1 MGSGYPIAPPRNQ
14 GTNGPTERS
23 SPAAIVEAMAMNVNP
38 IATVDERINDL
49 RMRTAEIVNEWI
61 LPNESKLW
69 NLGRNGEVSDHDRRE
84 AVELREEIKAVVW
97 KAGLWA
103 PHLPVEYGGMG
114 LDFLGHAYM
123 NEVLAYGIGAA
134 ALFGVV
140 APHSGNQSILVK
152 YGTPEQKEKWLL
164 PLIEGEMESGF
175 SMTEPENAGSD
186 PRSLTTSAVLDEVAG
201 EWVLN
206 GHKWFTSNG
215 IDADFFIVMAR
226 VADSDEAAKRREGT
240 MAQFIVPASAK
251 GVDIVRG
258 VGVWGRPSSDHCEI
272 VYRDVRIPKE
282 NILGNVGDGHK
293 AAQDRLG
300 AGRVFH
306 CMNSVGQMWRA
317 FDLMVERARSREVH
331 GGLLQDKQF
340 VQGFIADSY
349 IDIQAARLM
358 TIHAAEKVDAGL
370 DAARTDIS
378 AIKVAVPAAY
388 SRVVD
393 RAIQV
398 WGAAG
403 VSNDLPLAGMYLGAR
418 TLRIADGP
426 DEVHKV
432 LIAKNVLGAYADGK
446 GWDFGG

>member
-1 MGSGYPIAPPRNQ
+1 
-14 GTNGPTERS
+14 
-23 SPAAIVEAMAMNVNP
+23 MNVHP
-38 IATVDERINDL
+38 IPTLDERTNDI
-49 RMRTAEIVNEWI
+49 RMRTAEIVNSWI
-61 LPNESKLW
+61 VPNETVLW
-69 NLGRNGEVSDHDRRE
+69 NLGRNGEVSDHDRRA
-84 AVELREEIKAVVW
+84 AVQLREEIKEVVW

-103 PHLPVEYGGMG
+103 PHLPMEYGGMG
-114 LDFLGHAYM
+114 LDFLTHAYM
-123 NEVLAYGIGAA
+123 NEVLAYGVGAA
-134 ALFGVV
+134 SLFGVV
-140 APHSGNQSILVK
+140 APNSGNQTILVK
-152 YGTPEQKEKWLL
+152 YGTDEQKERWLL
-164 PLIEGEMESGF
+164 PLINGEMESGF
-175 SMTEPENAGSD
+175 SMTEPDNAGSD
-186 PRSLTTSAVLDEVAG
+186 PRSITTSAVLDG
-201 EWVLN
+201 DHWVIN

-240 MAQFIVPASAK
+240 MAQFIVPTATR

-258 VGVWGRPSSDHCEI
+258 VGIWGRATSDHCEV
-272 VYRDVRIPKE
+272 VYDNVRIPQE
-282 NILGNVGDGHK
+282 NILGRVGEGHQ

-317 FDLMVERARSREVH
+317 FDLMVERSLRREVH
-331 GGLLQDKQF
+331 GGPLQDKQF
-340 VQGFIADSY
+340 IQGFIADSY

-358 TIHAAEKVDAGL
+358 TIHAAEKVDQGL
-370 DAARTDIS
+370 EAARTDIS

-403 VSNDLPLAGMYLGAR
+403 VSNDLPLAAMYLGAR
-418 TLRIADGP
+418 SLRIADGP

-432 LIAKNVLGAYADGK
+432 LIAKNVLGAYRSGE
-446 GWDFGG
+446 GWDFGS

>member
-1 MGSGYPIAPPRNQ
+1 
-14 GTNGPTERS
+14 
-23 SPAAIVEAMAMNVNP
+23 MAMNVNP
-38 IATVDERINDL
+38 IPLLDERINDI
-49 RMRTAEIVNEWI
+49 RMRTAAIVNDWI
-61 LPNESKLW
+61 LPNEAKLW
-69 NLGRNGEVSDHDRRE
+69 NLGRNGEVPDRDRRE
-84 AVELREEIKAVVW
+84 AIALREEIKEAVW
-97 KAGLWA
+97 NAGLWA
-103 PHLPVEYGGMG
+103 PHLPKEYGGMG
-114 LDFLGHAYM
+114 LDFLAHAYM

-134 ALFGVV
+134 SLFGVV
-140 APHSGNQSILVK
+140 APNSGNQSILVK
-152 YGTPEQKEKWLL
+152 YGTDEQKQRWLL

-186 PRSLTTSAVLDEVAG
+186 PRSLTTSAVLDG
-201 EWVLN
+201 DHWVIN

-226 VADSDEAAKRREGT
+226 VADSDESAKRREGT
-240 MAQFIVPASAK
+240 MAQFIVPTSTK
-251 GVDIVRG
+251 GVNIVRG
-258 VGVWGRPSSDHCEI
+258 VGVWGRPTSDHCE
-272 VYRDVRIPKE
+272 VRYEDVRIPAE
-282 NILGNVGDGHK
+282 NILGRVGEGHQ

-300 AGRVFH
+300 AGRIFH
-306 CMNSVGQMWRA
+306 CMNAVGQMWRA
-317 FDLMVERARSREVH
+317 FDLMVERALTREVH

-349 IDIQAARLM
+349 IDIQSSRLM
-358 TIHAAEKVDAGL
+358 TIHAAEKIDQGL

-378 AIKVAVPAAY
+378 AIKIAVPAAY

-403 VSNDLPLAGMYLGAR
+403 VSNDLPLASMYLGAR

-432 LIAKNVLGAYADGK
+432 LIAKNVLGAYRSGRS
-446 GWDFGG
+446 WDFGS